1 MTRTGKV
8 VSAENGR
15 IKVCFERPEMCA
27 KCGQCSQNQETL
39 IELEG
44 EADAGDMVEV
54 DLPEGDL
61 LRVSLFAYVIPL
73 IALLAGLYLGDLLF
87 HSETGQAVCAVIL
100 TALSTGI
107 VIWYDR
113 RLKKQQKHLPRILS
127 IQKM

>member
-44 EADAGDMVEV
+44 NADPGDMVEV

-61 LRVSLFAYVIPL
+61 LRVSMFAYVIPL
-73 IALLAGLYLGDLLF
+73 IALLAGLYLGDFLF
-87 HSETGQAVCAVIL
+87 HTEIAQAVCAVIL

-113 RLKKQQKHLPRILS
+113 RLKKNQKHLPRILS
-127 IQKM
+127 IQKK